1 MTAMAPFKGTK
12 GKDLSIL
19 IDETEYNTD
28 IKGFR
33 VEPDD
38 GDDAAFVT
46 FARLAT
52 GDTKTWYLRGTAFQD
67 FQTTSFWTFVWDHAG
82 EEVEFVARPYGNL
95 VPTED
100 QPHFKG
106 VATIASKP
114 GFGGD
119 ADEEFEFEVEW
130 ECTGVPEKITTA
142 A

>member
-1 MTAMAPFKGTK
+1 MAFKGTK

-19 IDETEYNTD
+19 IDGEEYNTD

-38 GDDAAFVT
+38 GEDASYVT
-46 FARLAT
+46 FARLKE

-67 FQTTSFWTFVWDHAG
+67 FQTTSFWTFAWLNSG
-82 EEVEFVARPYGNL
+82 QEVEFVARPYGNAA
-95 VPTED
+95 PSAE
-100 QPHFKG
+100 QPHFTG
-106 VATIASKP
+106 TCTIGSKP

-130 ECTGVPEKITTA
+130 EVTGVPLRVTA
-142 A
+142 P